1 MLTTWQTV
9 LLLKVQL
16 HVTEFSDPSTGFGV
30 TQPNSPLHGS
40 TVKFQS
46 VFSKVFAISCKVFT
60 VIHKHQQE
68 NMLAWFVYILS
79 KLKYACTLEKKKDH
93 TLLSPDYRSAVR
105 LDSPNFLIK
114 LQLQ

>member
-1 MLTTWQTV
+1 MLTTWQMV
-9 LLLKVQL
+9 LLRKVQL
-16 HVTEFSDPSTGFGV
+16 HFTEFSDSSTGFGV

-93 TLLSPDYRSAVR
+93 TFIWD
-105 LDSPNFLIK
+105 
-114 LQLQ
+114 